1 MGLRTQNINA
11 GVDKLKNIA
20 KILAVAFRYCLFT
33 PSKAKCA
40 FCPKRVFLLKM
51 NIKPLAG
58 YVLIEPAP
66 KETKTASGIV
76 LPESADEKPQ
86 EGKVIAVGDELV
98 EDGKII
104 KCPVSVGDKVV
115 YKKWG
120 GNEIKVEGRE
130 LLLIKFEDLMAIVG
144 K

>member
-1 MGLRTQNINA
+1 M
-11 GVDKLKNIA
+11 
-20 KILAVAFRYCLFT
+20 
-33 PSKAKCA
+33 
-40 FCPKRVFLLKM
+40 
-51 NIKPLAG
+51 IKPLAG

-86 EGKVIAVGDELV
+86 EGKVLACGDSIYEH
-98 EDGKII
+98 GKEVV
-104 KCPVSVGDKVV
+104 CPVKVGDKVV

-120 GNEIKVEGRE
+120 GNEIKVDGKE
-130 LLLIKFEDLMAIVG
+130 LLLIKFEDLMATVS

>member
-1 MGLRTQNINA
+1 ML
-11 GVDKLKNIA
+11 
-20 KILAVAFRYCLFT
+20 
-33 PSKAKCA
+33 
-40 FCPKRVFLLKM
+40 
-51 NIKPLAG
+51 KPLAG

-86 EGKVIAVGDELV
+86 EGKVLACGDDLV
-98 EDGKII
+98 EEGKIV
-104 KCPVSVGDKVV
+104 KCPVKVGDKVV

-120 GNEIKVEGRE
+120 GNEIKVGGKE
-130 LLLIKFEDLMAIVG
+130 LLLIKFDDLMAIVT

>member
-1 MGLRTQNINA
+1 M
-11 GVDKLKNIA
+11 
-20 KILAVAFRYCLFT
+20 LALFAQKKYY
-33 PSKAKCA
+33 P
-40 FCPKRVFLLKM
+40 FLIM

-86 EGKVIAVGDELV
+86 EGKVLAVGDELV
-98 EDGKII
+98 EDGKIV
-104 KCPVSVGDKVV
+104 KCPVAVGDKVV

-120 GNEIKVEGRE
+120 GNEIKVEGKE
-130 LLLIKFEDLMAIVG
+130 LLLTKFEDLMAIVG

>member
-1 MGLRTQNINA
+1 M
-11 GVDKLKNIA
+11 
-20 KILAVAFRYCLFT
+20 
-33 PSKAKCA
+33 
-40 FCPKRVFLLKM
+40 
-51 NIKPLAG
+51 IKPLAG

-86 EGKVIAVGDELV
+86 EGKVLACGDAIYEH
-98 EDGKII
+98 GKEVV
-104 KCPVSVGDKVV
+104 CPVKVGDKVV

-120 GNEIKVEGRE
+120 GNELKVEGKE
-130 LLLIKFEDLMAIVG
+130 LLLIKFEDLMAVVT